1 MTKLPPI
8 ALLAGGLGT
17 RLGASSAGKP
27 KSLVD
32 VNGRPFIFFILDRL
46 ARAGISDVIICT
58 GYGAKHFV
66 ELIDD
71 GSQFGLSVSY
81 SYDGTSQLGTGGALK
96 KALPLLGGQF
106 LVQYGDT
113 LLDLDYASFW
123 SKFINAGKPVM
134 MSVYRNDNRLDASN
148 VVFEHDRVKEY
159 NKKERHTG
167 MRYIDYGAM
176 AFNASA
182 FNEKP
187 ANVNFDLADM
197 LCRLASQGHVA
208 GMEVTNAFLEIGNP
222 VSLERV
228 RKQLG

>member
-1 MTKLPPI
+1 MLPPI

-17 RLGASSAGKP
+17 RLGASAAGKP

-32 VNGRPFIFFILDRL
+32 VNGRPFMFFVLERL
-46 ARAGISDVIICT
+46 AEAGVTDVVICT
-58 GYGAKHFV
+58 GYGAKHFA

-71 GSQFGLSVSY
+71 GSQFGLNVSY
-81 SYDGTSQLGTGGALK
+81 SYDGASQLGTGGALK
-96 KALPLLGGQF
+96 KALPLLGAQF

-113 LLDLDYASFW
+113 LLDLDYALLW
-123 SKFINAGKPVM
+123 NKFIDADKPVM

-159 NKKERHTG
+159 NKKKRHPG
-167 MRYIDYGAM
+167 MSYIDYGAM
-176 AFNASA
+176 VFNASV
-182 FNEKP
+182 FNDEP

-197 LCRLASQGHVA
+197 LCDLAAQGKVA
-208 GMEVTNAFLEIGNP
+208 GMEVAKAFLEIGNP
-222 VSLERV
+222 TSLERV